1 MNAEKALVTEI
12 EINGNVKTL
21 DYILRRE
28 IQHDISVPLDSQRV
42 EDDIRRLK
50 NLGLFSSVN
59 WNIIPL
65 NSQSSKLI
73 YSVTE
78 SIQNLPPA
86 IVPSYDEKTGWSL
99 IGSQLWTNWKGKNQ
113 IVALIGENYWYKNNL
128 WNNLQ

>member
-1 MNAEKALVTEI
+1 MNAEKSLVTEI

-28 IQHDISVPLDSQRV
+28 IQHDISVPLDSQIV

-65 NSQSSKLI
+65 NSQSVKLI

-99 IGSQLWTNWKGKNQ
+99 IGSQLWTNWKGK
-113 IVALIGENYWYKNNL
+113 KPDSCS
-128 WNNLQ
+128 

>member
-1 MNAEKALVTEI
+1 MVQHFISNKRLFNGLFLFIALFELLNAEESLVTEI

-65 NSQSSKLI
+65 NSQSVKLI
-73 YSVTE
+73 YSVT
-78 SIQNLPPA
+78 
-86 IVPSYDEKTGWSL
+86 
-99 IGSQLWTNWKGKNQ
+99 
-113 IVALIGENYWYKNNL
+113 
-128 WNNLQ
+128 

>member
-1 MNAEKALVTEI
+1 MVPNFTFKKRSLSGLFLFIVLFKLLNAEKTLVTEI
-12 EINGNVKTL
+12 QINGNIKTL

-28 IQHDISVPLDSQRV
+28 ILHDISVPLDSQRV

-65 NSQSSKLI
+65 NSQSVKLI

-86 IVPSYDEKTGWSL
+86 IVPSYDEKTGCH
-99 IGSQLWTNWKGKNQ
+99 
-113 IVALIGENYWYKNNL
+113 
-128 WNNLQ
+128 